1 MTFEV
6 NFNIIDENDN
16 EKYNGYVTIN
26 MTHINVPKIKW
37 VISDC
42 ECNPSSV
49 WVALLNYMKGSSSE
63 CPYIGGGGNSYWSIY
78 TKESSVIMNFDI
90 SGNGGDSTI
99 ELSFSFQEM
108 IPIVEEII
116 NNIKKME

>member
-6 NFNIIDENDN
+6 NFDIIDENDN

-26 MTHINVPKIKW
+26 MTHVNVPKIKW

-42 ECNPSSV
+42 GCYPSSD
-49 WVALLNYMKGSSSE
+49 WIALLNYMKGSSSK
-63 CPYIGGGGNSYWSIY
+63 CPNIGGGGNSGWGISI
-78 TKESSVIMNFDI
+78 KESSVIMEFEI

-116 NNIKKME
+116 VNIKKME